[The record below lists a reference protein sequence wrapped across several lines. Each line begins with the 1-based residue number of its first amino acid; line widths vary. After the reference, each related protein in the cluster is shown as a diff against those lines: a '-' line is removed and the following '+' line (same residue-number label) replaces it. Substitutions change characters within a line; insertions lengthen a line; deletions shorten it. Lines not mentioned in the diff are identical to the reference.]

1 METKWLIEKLE
12 EAFGQENLKEN
23 GDDFH
28 AMYFINDEV
37 EIKIIIEEER
47 DGEVEIRNVGREDW
61 NYTGLELT
69 NY

>member
-12 EAFGQENLKEN
+12 EAFGVKNLEEA

-28 AMYFINDEV
+28 AMYFENDEV